1 MTREETINVLK
12 TLQDMYRVNTY
23 VVKSI
28 DMAIEALQAE
38 PTKAVPPSLADV
50 YKWERDIALSQLEE
64 YGIGFAEKKRDDL
77 VEVVR
82 CGSCKNL
89 SSDGKYNLARL
100 LMLHMALKDCR
111 NESNHASSKERATI
125 EEVKQ
130 AIYAYVELTKKVIE
144 KCSNQG

>member
-89 SSDGKYNLARL
+89 SSDGRCEEFAD
-100 LMLHMALKDCR
+100 DCIR
-111 NESNHASSKERATI
+111 PSATDFCSHGERR
-125 EEVKQ
+125 EP
-130 AIYAYVELTKKVIE
+130 
-144 KCSNQG
+144 